1 MKLGI
6 STACFYPL
14 PIEQALDEIGKLGLR
29 TAEIFFNTESEYF
42 EPLISKIER
51 HVKENGL
58 EICSI
63 HPFTSAN
70 EGILLFSEYTRRTED
85 ALAQYRRYF
94 EAGQRLGAKYFTF
107 HGERRMG
114 FDTDG
119 GIIDR
124 KIKVYRRLI
133 EAAAEHLAKQML
145 LTIPSLREVEL
156 EVKKPWAPI
165 GLPVDFVSVK
175 INRKWHTAYIAV
187 GSNMGDRQGYLD
199 MAADEI
205 DADENCVLLKIADAI
220 ETKPYGMENQ
230 ADFLNSCMEV
240 RTLYQPRELLHVCK
254 RIEKRANRVKTVHWG
269 PRTLD
274 LDIIFYDDEV
284 VSENDLAIP
293 HVEMHKREFVLRP
306 LAQIAPNKIHPLL
319 QKRVVDILKEL
330 NLE

>member
-1 MKLGI
+1 MDCIVIEGLEVYCNHGVFPEEKKLGQKFI
-6 STACFYPL
+6 VSAALYTGTRKAGL
-14 PIEQALDEIGKLGLR
+14 LDELDKSIDYGEVCRFITEFMKK
-29 TAEIFFNTESEYF
+29 NTY
-42 EPLISKIER
+42 K
-51 HVKENGL
+51 
-58 EICSI
+58 
-63 HPFTSAN
+63 
-70 EGILLFSEYTRRTED
+70 
-85 ALAQYRRYF
+85 
-94 EAGQRLGAKYFTF
+94 
-107 HGERRMG
+107 
-114 FDTDG
+114 
-119 GIIDR
+119 
-124 KIKVYRRLI
+124 LI

-175 INRKWHTAYIAV
+175 IKRKWHTAYIAV